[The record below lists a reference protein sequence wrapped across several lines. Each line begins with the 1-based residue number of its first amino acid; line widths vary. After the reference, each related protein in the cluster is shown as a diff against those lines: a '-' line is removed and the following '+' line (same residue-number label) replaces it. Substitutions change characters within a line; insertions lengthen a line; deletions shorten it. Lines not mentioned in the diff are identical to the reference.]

1 MDETGADS
9 TVGAGLLGY
18 GYAGATFHAPL
29 MDAVEGL
36 ELSRFASRSGD
47 RILARFPD
55 AMVHEK
61 PADLIDDPQVDLV
74 VVATPN
80 DTHFPLAQAALEA
93 GKHVVVDK
101 PFTLD
106 LAQARTLI
114 ALAQDNGRLLT
125 VFHNRRWDSDFLSV
139 RKAIAAGLV
148 GDPAHLEIH
157 FDRFRPQVRDRWRE
171 GDGPGAGI
179 WFDLGPHLVD
189 HALLLMGLPDRV
201 TAALALQREG
211 GRSTDW
217 AHVVLE
223 YADGKRAILHA
234 SMLVAGGSGRFIV
247 HGTGGSAVKHG
258 MDVQESQLLAG
269 MMPGAPGWGE
279 DGDPLVLYDAQGN
292 ASRLP
297 AEPGDQREFY
307 RLVGE
312 AVRGRAPNPVP
323 PIQSLAVMAVIEAA
337 ERSAAEGRSVELDL
351 TAEERAAWDESRT

>member
-1 MDETGADS
+1 MIPANDALK
-9 TVGAGLLGY
+9 VGLLGY

-29 MDAVEGL
+29 IRSVEGL
-36 ELSRFASRSGD
+36 ELGRFASRS
-47 RILARFPD
+47 REKVLERFPD
-55 AMVHEK
+55 AVIH
-61 PADLIDDPQVDLV
+61 DDPAAVIHDPEVDLV

-80 DTHFPLAQAALEA
+80 HTHFPLAEAALRA

-106 LAQARTLI
+106 LAEARALI
-114 ALAQDNGRLLT
+114 ALAEETGRQLT
-125 VFHNRRWDSDFLSV
+125 VFHNRRWDSDFRSV
-139 RKAIAAGLV
+139 RKAIDAGLV

-171 GDGPGAGI
+171 GDGPGAGV

-201 TAALALQREG
+201 TASLAMQRDG
-211 GRSTDW
+211 ARSPDW

-223 YADGKRAILHA
+223 FGTKRAVLHA
-234 SMLVAGGSGRFIV
+234 SMLVAGGVPRFIV

-258 MDVQESQLLAG
+258 MDMQESQLLAG
-269 MMPGAPGWGE
+269 MAPGAPGWGE

-307 RLVGE
+307 RLIGE
-312 AVRGRAPNPVP
+312 AVQGRAPNPVP

-337 ERSAAEGRSVELDL
+337 ERSAAEGRSVALPL
-351 TAEERAAWDESRT
+351 TEAERTAWMASRA